1 MRTYSFSYRHNGKDW
16 SLNYFA
22 DNEEDAK
29 RKLQSIKSNA
39 DFDGEVVVSA
49 SIPFISRLFAILK
62 KASEK

>member
-1 MRTYSFSYRHNGKDW
+1 MKTYSFSYRHNGKDW

-39 DFDGEVVVSA
+39 NFDGEIIVTA
-49 SIPFISRLFAILK
+49 SLPFISKLFAILRKAQK
-62 KASEK
+62 K

>member
-1 MRTYSFSYRHNGKDW
+1 MKTYSFSYRHNGKDW

-39 DFDGEVVVSA
+39 NLDGEVVVSA

>member
-1 MRTYSFSYRHNGKDW
+1 MKTYSFSYRHNGKDW

-39 DFDGEVVVSA
+39 NFDGEIVASA
-49 SIPFISRLFAILK
+49 SIPFISRLFAILR
-62 KASEK
+62 KAQEK